1 MAPVTLTFSDTDPVT
16 DSSVYTLNGD
26 SEAELQVTIGKQ
38 RHLICVCIPLHTA
51 RLGNKT
57 P

>member
-1 MAPVTLTFSDTDPVT
+1 MARVTLTFSDTDPVT

-38 RHLICVCIPLHTA
+38 RHLICVCIP
-51 RLGNKT
+51 
-57 P
+57 